1 MWEVLA
7 RFASRDECPRP
18 DDRPCHELGPP
29 GLAALEGLA
38 VTTVVR
44 TDREEADDDHPEC
57 DTRHESDREE
67 HHRVSSFLRP
77 KATRLPPPLSPDR
90 SGRICPAVQ
99 GGDTVRLS
107 LLPKKSEFFVL
118 FEQHAQNAVEAAEA
132 LAKLLGDFTDVENKV
147 RDIHAIEHHG
157 DKLNHEIVRH
167 LNETFVTPLDR
178 EDIVGLASRIDDIT
192 DVCYDVS
199 ELVQL
204 FKVTSIRPPA
214 VRQAKVL
221 VTAATEVLAM
231 LKNLEGL
238 RNLEPHWIK
247 IHTLENEGDQV
258 WRDAVAEL
266 FAGSDDAIEI
276 VKWKDI
282 YSLVETAI
290 DRCEDVANIVE
301 TIMVKHS

>member
-1 MWEVLA
+1 
-7 RFASRDECPRP
+7 
-18 DDRPCHELGPP
+18 
-29 GLAALEGLA
+29 
-38 VTTVVR
+38 
-44 TDREEADDDHPEC
+44 
-57 DTRHESDREE
+57 
-67 HHRVSSFLRP
+67 
-77 KATRLPPPLSPDR
+77 
-90 SGRICPAVQ
+90 
-99 GGDTVRLS
+99 VRLS
-107 LLPKKSEFFVL
+107 LLPRKSEFFVL

-132 LAKLLGDFTDVENKV
+132 LAKLFGDFTDVENKV

-204 FKVTSIRPPA
+204 FKVRSIRPQA

-221 VTAATEVLAM
+221 VTAASEVVEM

-238 RNLEPHWIK
+238 KNLEPYWIK
-247 IHTLENEGDQV
+247 IHTLENEGDQI
-258 WRDAVAEL
+258 WREAVAEL
-266 FAGSDDAIEI
+266 FAGSDEAIEI
-276 VKWKDI
+276 IKWKDI

-301 TIMVKHS
+301 TIKVKHS